1 MIAELVV
8 RGDQNQNRFCSSSQ
22 IDDVD
27 VLNAVTVCDL
37 VEAETGQRVVE
48 VVDGGDGRQLP
59 LQLVQDQ
66 KLPFLE
72 NEREKNN
79 KMKIRET
86 KTCFLIKSSL
96 YAKKEKKSFREKR

>member
-8 RGDQNQNRFCSSSQ
+8 RGDQDQNRFCSSSKV
-22 IDDVD
+22 DDVD

-37 VEAETGQRVVE
+37 VEAETGQRVIE

-72 NEREKNN
+72 NEREKYN
-79 KMKIRET
+79 KMKIQER
-86 KTCFLIKSSL
+86 KLVS
-96 YAKKEKKSFREKR
+96 